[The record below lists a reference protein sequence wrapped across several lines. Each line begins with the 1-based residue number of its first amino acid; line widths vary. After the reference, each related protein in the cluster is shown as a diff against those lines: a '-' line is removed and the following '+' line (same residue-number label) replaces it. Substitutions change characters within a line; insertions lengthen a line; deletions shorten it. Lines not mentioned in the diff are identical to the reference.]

1 MRRAPLL
8 PGIPHRLLQER
19 LLDFIVEDVGMG
31 DITTEAVIPFN
42 IKVEA
47 QIVAKGA
54 LVPAGIHEVKTLFE
68 LVGAEVID
76 SVEEGVEVP
85 AGTILAEIR
94 GDSHAILMVERTL
107 LNILMRMSGIAT
119 ATRRLVKK
127 VEEAGFEARIAA
139 TRKTAPGLLYFDKR
153 AVVVGGGDPHR
164 FRLDDAI
171 LIKDN
176 HIALVGDVEE
186 AIRRARSAASF
197 TKKIE
202 IEVQTSEDAVKAAQA
217 GADIIMLDNMTAE
230 GVEETIEAL
239 KQRKLRSRVLI
250 EVSGGIVEE
259 NILSYAKA
267 GPDIISTGAI
277 THSVRAANISLEM
290 RKIPSAKV

>member
-1 MRRAPLL
+1 MA
-8 PGIPHRLLQER
+8 
-19 LLDFIVEDVGMG
+19 
-31 DITTEAVIPFN
+31 
-42 IKVEA
+42 
-47 QIVAKGA
+47 
-54 LVPAGIHEVKTLFE
+54 
-68 LVGAEVID
+68 
-76 SVEEGVEVP
+76 
-85 AGTILAEIR
+85 
-94 GDSHAILMVERTL
+94 ERTL
-107 LNILMRMSGIAT
+107 LNILMRMCGIAT
-119 ATRRLVKK
+119 ATRRLVRK
-127 VEEAGFEARIAA
+127 VEEAGFKVRIAA
-139 TRKTAPGLLYFDKR
+139 TRKTAPGLRYFDKR

-176 HIALVGDVEE
+176 HVALVGDVEE
-186 AIRRARSAASF
+186 AVRRARSATSF

-230 GVEETIEAL
+230 EVEKTIDAL
-239 KQRKLRSRVLI
+239 KHRKLRDRVLI

-277 THSVRAANISLEM
+277 THSVKSVNISLEVTGTT
-290 RKIPSAKV
+290 SATF

>member
-1 MRRAPLL
+1 LRRAPLL

>member
-8 PGIPHRLLQER
+8 PSMPYKLLQEK
-19 LLDFIVEDVGMG
+19 LLDLLMEDVGMG
-31 DITTEAVIPFN
+31 DITTEAVIPSN
-42 IKVEA
+42 VEVEA
-47 QIVAKGA
+47 QIVVKEA
-54 LVPAGIHEVKTLFE
+54 LVPAGIPEMKALLE
-68 LVGAEVID
+68 LVGAEVVD

-85 AGTILAEIR
+85 AGTILADIR
-94 GDSHAILMVERTL
+94 GEVRAILMAERTL
-107 LNILMRMSGIAT
+107 LNILMRMCGIAT
-119 ATRRLVKK
+119 ATRRLVRK
-127 VEEAGFEARIAA
+127 VEEAGFKVRIAA
-139 TRKTAPGLLYFDKR
+139 TRKTAPGLRYFDKR

-186 AIRRARSAASF
+186 AVRRARSATSF

-202 IEVQTSEDAVKAAQA
+202 IEIQTSEGAVKAAQA
-217 GADIIMLDNMTAE
+217 GADIIMLDNMIAE
-230 GVEETIEAL
+230 EVEKTIDAL
-239 KQRKLRSRVLI
+239 KHRKLRDRVLV

-267 GPDIISTGAI
+267 GPDIISTSAI

-290 RKIPSAKV
+290 RKLSPTNA